1 MNATSVKSERAT
13 FQPFIHQAHP
23 AQAPTGQLLS
33 ATIEEELA
41 LYQKQIKKYRAGELG
56 ETKMQKF
63 RLQFGTYAQRQEGVQ
78 MQRIKIPGG
87 YLNADQLTRLAD
99 TADRYASGF
108 IHFTTREDAQLY
120 YLQLEN
126 APALLREL
134 AEVGITTREACGN
147 TVRNITACYRAGV
160 SHNEVFDVYP
170 YSRALFR
177 FLLRNKH
184 NQNMGRKMKFAFEG
198 CAEDHSAL
206 AFHDLGFHAVV
217 REENGQVQ
225 RGFRVHVGGGMGSGP
240 YIAQI
245 YSEFLPVE
253 EMFSFATA
261 VIRIFDRYG
270 ERKQRMKARM
280 KFLVQSMGWE
290 KFRAAVD
297 AERAA
302 LGPLPPVSDF
312 LEASAEPVLAETPT
326 VLNVLNPLTN
336 DANYQ
341 AWARD
346 SVIAHRSKNL
356 RGVHVRTKFGDLT
369 SDNARTLADIARRF
383 SAGELRVS
391 IEQNLFL
398 PWVRAEDLPA
408 LYTALKAVSLAD
420 PGTETIADVTAC
432 PGADT
437 CRLGIASAKGLG
449 TAISDSFFNGTLA
462 PYFEAH
468 RDLRIKISGCP
479 NGCAQ
484 HAVANIGFHAA
495 AVTQNGHNLPAHLL
509 FLGGQSNHGQPRAA
523 KVFGR
528 FPARNAI
535 KVVETL
541 LTLHDTEKQPGEE
554 FNAFLA
560 RLGDQRV
567 KEVLEPHK
575 AIPAFENDPQFY
587 DDYGHENERFTVRSG
602 VRGECAGT
610 TIAEVV
616 PTFDKAHT
624 RLAQTA
630 AYIQHG
636 NYEQAL
642 IEAYEAAAAAARV
655 PLYQKLVDPF
665 TSLEALW
672 EFENLFVLSGQTDGS
687 WQELLTTF
695 EGVKNDS
702 RDELS
707 ANAAL
712 EQAQEFVSYCEK
724 FAAS

>member
-1 MNATSVKSERAT
+1 MAV
-13 FQPFIHQAHP
+13 QPLAVQP
-23 AQAPTGQLLS
+23 LS
-33 ATIEEELA
+33 PTIEAELA

-63 RLQFGTYAQRQEGVQ
+63 RLQFGTYAQRQDGVQ

-120 YLQLEN
+120 YLQLED

-160 SHNEVFDVYP
+160 AHDEVFNVYP
-170 YSRALFR
+170 YAQALFK

-198 CAEDHSAL
+198 CAADHSAL
-206 AFHDLGFHAVV
+206 AFHDLGFHAVI

-240 YIAQI
+240 HLAHI
-245 YSEFLPVE
+245 YSDFLPVE
-253 EMFSFATA
+253 ELFNFTTA

-270 ERKQRMKARM
+270 ERKQRMKARL

-302 LGPLPPVSDF
+302 LDPLPPLTDF
-312 LEASAEPVLAETPT
+312 LEAATTPVLAETAT
-326 VLNVLNPLTN
+326 SLNVLNPLTN
-336 DANYQ
+336 DLQYQ
-341 AWARD
+341 QWARD
-346 SVIAHRSKNL
+346 SVIAHRVENL

-369 SDNARTLADIARRF
+369 SDNARALADLARRY

-398 PWVRAEDLPA
+398 PWVRVTDLPG
-408 LYTALKAVSLAD
+408 LYAALKTVALAD
-420 PGTETIADVTAC
+420 AGAETIADVTAC

-449 TAISDSFFNGTLA
+449 TAISDSFFNGKLA
-462 PYFEAH
+462 PHFEAH

-509 FLGGQSNHGQPRAA
+509 FLGGQANHGKPRAA

-535 KVVETL
+535 NVVEAL
-541 LTLHDTEKQPGEE
+541 LTLHDTEKQPGED

-560 RLGDQRV
+560 RIGDQRV
-567 KEVLEPHK
+567 KEALEPHK
-575 AIPAFENDPQFY
+575 AIPAFEDDPQFY

-642 IEAYEAAAAAARV
+642 LEAYEAAAAAARV

-672 EFENLFVLSGQTDGS
+672 EFENLFVLSGQTGGS
-687 WQELLTTF
+687 WHALSASF
-695 EGVKNDS
+695 ESLKTDS
-702 RDELS
+702 PAELS

-724 FAAS
+724 FAAG

>member
-1 MNATSVKSERAT
+1 MNATSVKSEKAA
-13 FQPFIHQAHP
+13 FQSCIAQPSSV
-23 AQAPTGQLLS
+23 QAPARQLLS
-33 ATIEEELA
+33 ATLEEELA
-41 LYQKQIKKYRAGELG
+41 LYEQQIKKYRAGELG

-87 YLNADQLTRLAD
+87 YLNAEQLTRLAD

-160 SHNEVFDVYP
+160 SHDEVFNVYP
-170 YSRALFR
+170 YAQALFR

-217 REENGQVQ
+217 REEHGQVQ

-240 YIAQI
+240 YVAQI
-245 YSEFLPVE
+245 YSDFLPVE
-253 EMFSFATA
+253 ELFNFATA

-302 LGPLPPVSDF
+302 LDPLPPLSDF
-312 LEASAEPVLAETPT
+312 LEAPQEPTLAETPAS
-326 VLNVLNPLTN
+326 LNVLSALTN
-336 DANYQ
+336 DAGYQ

-346 SVIAHRSKNL
+346 SVIAHRLEEL
-356 RGVHVRTKFGDLT
+356 RGVHIRTKFGDLT
-369 SDNARTLADIARRF
+369 SDNARTLADVARRF

-398 PWVRAEDLPA
+398 PWVRVEELPA
-408 LYTALKAVSLAD
+408 LYGALKAISLAD
-420 PGTETIADVTAC
+420 AGAETIADVTAC

-462 PYFEAH
+462 PHFEAH

-541 LTLHDTEKQPGEE
+541 LTLHDNGKQPGEE
-554 FNAFLA
+554 FNVFLA
-560 RLGDQRV
+560 RIGDQRV
-567 KEVLEPHK
+567 KEALEPHK
-575 AIPAFENDPQFY
+575 AIPAFEDDPQFY
-587 DDYGHENERFTVRSG
+587 DDYGHEHERFAVRSG

-624 RLAQTA
+624 RLAQST
-630 AYIQHG
+630 AYIRHG

-672 EFENLFVLSGQTDGS
+672 EFENLFVLSGQTGGS
-687 WQELLTTF
+687 WQDLLATF
-695 EGVKNDS
+695 ERVKNDS

-707 ANAAL
+707 ANAGL
-712 EQAQEFVSYCEK
+712 EQAQEFINYCEK
-724 FAAS
+724 FAA